1 MSNLIALL
9 ESQPLLSLFLVIGLG
24 YAVGEITLRGFSL
37 GVGAV
42 LFVGLLIGWL
52 APKAAPPPLIGSL
65 GLVMFLYG
73 TGIQYGRHFVR
84 GLTGAEGRRWNLLAV
99 TGLAAGT
106 VMVLV
111 LALLIDLPLT
121 YLVGMFSGSMTS
133 TAALQAAID
142 ASGSTEPAVGYS
154 VAYPFGVIGPIICMY
169 LAQVLFRPKLEQP
182 LSAGLA

>member
-52 APKAAPPPLIGSL
+52 APKAAPPSLIGSL

-73 TGIQYGRHFVR
+73 TGVQYGRHFVR
-84 GLTGAEGRRWNLLAV
+84 GFTSAKADGGTYWRSWRLRPAARW
-99 TGLAAGT
+99 
-106 VMVLV
+106 
-111 LALLIDLPLT
+111 
-121 YLVGMFSGSMTS
+121 
-133 TAALQAAID
+133 
-142 ASGSTEPAVGYS
+142 
-154 VAYPFGVIGPIICMY
+154 CCCW
-169 LAQVLFRPKLEQP
+169 R
-182 LSAGLA
+182 